1 MILAPAPVNLNEP
14 LVLALARARARGESA
29 YQVAARAQVHPSE
42 LSKWANGRRTPTPAQ
57 AERVAAVSAASP
69 KTFSRWRWPSER
81 AKPRLDRSRLR
92 EEPTVTAPV
101 HPHDSQQ
108 RRRAGPRAIG
118 EQLALESDR

>member
-57 AERVAAVSAASP
+57 AERVAAVLGCQP
-69 KTFSRWRWPSER
+69 EDVFP
-81 AKPRLDRSRLR
+81 
-92 EEPTVTAPV
+92 
-101 HPHDSQQ
+101 
-108 RRRAGPRAIG
+108 
-118 EQLALESDR
+118 LALALRKSETPTGQVEASRRTDGDGAGAPPR